1 MLGKRTAQDN
11 LFTPANRLRKKIGEE
26 SIYVFLGDHRH
37 EIFRDEDFSMFYCSN
52 NGRTSVPP
60 SLLAMA
66 LILQTHGRVSDQEA
80 TERAQFDQRWQV
92 ALGLG
97 EDDVP
102 FAKSTLCLFRN
113 QLILHDQAKLIF
125 TKGLDYLRRTGFIK
139 KRKVSIALDTTPIFG
154 KGAVQDT
161 YNMLAEGLY
170 QVLRVLASLS
180 SQSAEAFAAD
190 HDFTRYVAS
199 SFKATHPIDWDD
211 ESERST
217 VLNSLVADCR
227 RLLAMASQRLKA
239 HTPESEEAT
248 RILDATELLRKLLVQ
263 DVRENA
269 SGKAELIQG
278 VAPDRIISVHDP
290 EMPARP
296 ASPTSVW
303 RAGGRHGRKSVT
315 QRFDGYKAAIAV
327 EPESQ
332 AIADVDVLPANAHDS
347 QDAPTLIK
355 QAAINLDAPIETVL
369 GDTAYGTV
377 DARLDAREHH
387 YELVAPVSRAP
398 RTGRF
403 TKEDFVID
411 LPNQKVTC
419 PNGQSTSLWYRRKVT
434 TRRGTTFVNKG
445 FRFGIEQCRCCP
457 IRTQCIEQ
465 TTPYRSLDV
474 HEHEALIQ
482 QEAKAF
488 QKTETYRSLYRHR
501 VVAEH
506 RIARLVRL
514 GIRNARYVG
523 STKMLFQ
530 LAMAAAVANLSLFAT
545 HLSHEALSVL
555 LQTLVG
561 VVLLVAILLR
571 FDQRPL
577 SFMLEQ

>member
-1 MLGKRTAQDN
+1 MLGKRTSQDS
-11 LFTPANRLRKKIGEE
+11 LFTPATRLRKKIGEE
-26 SIYVFLGDHRH
+26 SFYVFLGDHRH
-37 EIFRDEDFSMFYCSN
+37 EIFRDEDFSMLYCSD
-52 NGRTSVPP
+52 NGRASVPP

-66 LILQTHGRVSDQEA
+66 LILQTYTRVSDQEA
-80 TERAQFDQRWQV
+80 TERAQFDQRWQA

-125 TKGLDYLRRTGFIK
+125 TKGLDYLRRAGFIK
-139 KRKVSIALDTTPIFG
+139 KHKLSIALDTTPIFG

-170 QVLRVLASLS
+170 QVLRVLACLS
-180 SQSAEAFAAD
+180 SQSTEAFAAN

-227 RLLAMASQRLKA
+227 RVLALASQRLKA
-239 HTPESEEAT
+239 YPPESEEAT
-248 RILDATELLRKLLVQ
+248 RIITATELLRTLLVQ
-263 DVRENA
+263 DVHETS

-278 VAPDRIISVHDP
+278 VAPDRIVSVHDT
-290 EMPARP
+290 EM
-296 ASPTSVW
+296 
-303 RAGGRHGRKSVT
+303 RHGRKSVT

-327 EPESQ
+327 EPASQ
-332 AIADVDVLPANAHDS
+332 VIADVDVIAANAHDS
-347 QDAPTLIK
+347 QDAPALIE
-355 QAAINLDAPIETVL
+355 QAATNLGAPIDTVL

-377 DARLDAREHH
+377 DARLDARTHH
-387 YELVAPVSRAP
+387 YELIAPVSRAP

-403 TKEDFVID
+403 TKDDFVID
-411 LPNQKVTC
+411 LSNETVTC

-434 TRRGTTFVNKG
+434 TRRGTTFFNKA
-445 FRFGIEQCRCCP
+445 FRFGVEQCRDCP
-457 IRTQCIEQ
+457 IRSQCIQE
-465 TTPYRSLDV
+465 TTAYRSLDV

-482 QEAKAF
+482 DAKAF
-488 QKTETYRSLYRHR
+488 QRTQTYRSLYRDR

-514 GIRNARYVG
+514 GIRNARYMG
-523 STKMLFQ
+523 SAKTLFQ
-530 LAMAAAVANLSLFAT
+530 LAIAAAVANLSLFAG
-545 HLSHEALSVL
+545 HLSYEALSVL
-555 LQTLVG
+555 LQTLMG
-561 VVLLVAILLR
+561 VVLLAAILLR
-571 FDQRPL
+571 IDQRPFTFTPV
-577 SFMLEQ
+577 S

>member
-1 MLGKRTAQDN
+1 MLGKRTPQDD
-11 LFTPANRLRKKIGEE
+11 LFTPAARLRKKIGEE
-26 SIYVFLGDHRH
+26 SFYVFLGDHRH
-37 EIFRDEDFSMFYCSN
+37 EMFRDEDFSMLYCSD
-52 NGRTSVPP
+52 NGRASVPP

-66 LILQTHGRVSDQEA
+66 LILQTYTRVSDQEA
-80 TERAQFDQRWQV
+80 TERAQFDQRWQA

-125 TKGLDYLRRTGFIK
+125 LKGLTYLRRAGFIK
-139 KRKVSIALDTTPIFG
+139 KHKLSIALDTTPIFG

-180 SQSAEAFAAD
+180 SQSPEAFAGN
-190 HDFTRYVAS
+190 HDFSRYVAS

-211 ESERST
+211 QSNRST

-227 RLLAMASQRLKA
+227 RVLDIASHELK
-239 HTPESEEAT
+239 TYPPESQEAQ
-248 RILDATELLRKLLVQ
+248 RIITATELLRKLLLQ
-263 DVRENA
+263 DVRETA
-269 SGKAELIQG
+269 PGKAELIQG
-278 VAPDRIISVHDP
+278 VAPDRIVAVHDV
-290 EMPARP
+290 EM
-296 ASPTSVW
+296 
-303 RAGGRHGRKSVT
+303 RHGRKSVT

-327 EPESQ
+327 EPASQ
-332 AIADVDVLPANAHDS
+332 VIADVDVLPANAHDS
-347 QDAPTLIK
+347 QDAPALIE
-355 QAAINLDAPIETVL
+355 QTATNLDAPVATVL

-377 DARLDAREHH
+377 DARLDAQKHP

-403 TKEDFVID
+403 TKDDFVID
-411 LPNQKVTC
+411 LPNEKVTC
-419 PNGQSTSLWYRRKVT
+419 PNGQSTSLWYRRTVT
-434 TRRGTTFVNKG
+434 TRRGTTFLNKG
-445 FRFGIEQCRCCP
+445 FRFGVEQCRCCP
-457 IRTQCIEQ
+457 IRNRCIKES
-465 TTPYRSLDV
+465 TPYRSLDV

-482 QEAKAF
+482 EAKAF
-488 QKTETYRSLYRHR
+488 QRTDAYRSLYRTR
-501 VVAEH
+501 VVVEH

-523 STKMLFQ
+523 STKTLFQ

-545 HLSHEALSVL
+545 HLSHETLSILMQTSIGFVL
-555 LQTLVG
+555 LAVLV
-561 VVLLVAILLR
+561 LR
-571 FDQRPL
+571 IDQRR
-577 SFMLEQ
+577 FWFARAT

>member
-1 MLGKRTAQDN
+1 MLGKRAPQDN
-11 LFTPANRLRKKIGEE
+11 LFTPAARLRKKIGEE
-26 SIYVFLGDHRH
+26 SFYVFLGDHRH
-37 EIFRDEDFSMFYCSN
+37 EIFRDEDFAMLYCSN
-52 NGRTSVPP
+52 NGRASVPP
-60 SLLAMA
+60 SLLAAA
-66 LILQTHGRVSDQEA
+66 LILQTYTRVSDEEA
-80 TERAQFDQRWQV
+80 TERAQFDQRWQA

-97 EDDVP
+97 EDDAP

-125 TKGLDYLRRTGFIK
+125 IKGLNYLRRAGFIK
-139 KRKVSIALDTTPIFG
+139 KRKLSIALDTTPIFG

-180 SQSAEAFAAD
+180 SQSPEAFAAD

-217 VLNSLVADCR
+217 VLNSVVADCR
-227 RLLAMASQRLKA
+227 RVLAIASQQLKA
-239 HTPESEEAT
+239 YRSESEEAE
-248 RILDATELLRKLLVQ
+248 RISTATELLRKLLVQ
-263 DVRENA
+263 DVREAA

-278 VAPDRIISVHDP
+278 VAPDRIVSVHDTQ
-290 EMPARP
+290 M
-296 ASPTSVW
+296 
-303 RAGGRHGRKSVT
+303 RHGRKSVA
-315 QRFDGYKAAIAV
+315 QRFDGYKAAIAI

-332 AIADVDVLPANAHDS
+332 VIADVDVLPANAHDS
-347 QDAPTLIK
+347 QNAPALIE
-355 QAAINLDAPIETVL
+355 QAATNLEAPVETVL

-377 DARLDAREHH
+377 EARLDAQK
-387 YELVAPVSRAP
+387 YPYDLVAPVSRAP

-403 TKEDFVID
+403 TKDDFVID
-411 LPNQKVTC
+411 LPNEKVTC

-434 TRRGTTFVNKG
+434 TRRGTTFLNKG

-457 IRTQCIEQ
+457 IRTQCIEES
-465 TTPYRSLDV
+465 TPYRSLDV

-482 QEAKAF
+482 QAKAF
-488 QKTETYRSLYRHR
+488 QRTETYRSLYRSR

-506 RIARLVRL
+506 RIARLVWL

-523 STKMLFQ
+523 STKTLFQ

-545 HLSHEALSVL
+545 HLSYEALSVL
-555 LQTLVG
+555 LQTLIG
-561 VVLLVAILLR
+561 VVMIVAILLR
-571 FDQRPL
+571 IDQRHFNL
-577 SFMLEQ
+577 LFAH